1 MKKLVLVL
9 VMLIGVSSL
18 MSFKVIEDN
27 TIKTE
32 KNLETE
38 FQKGFK
44 DGHCEGWKDVKGK
57 HAYCPYPPYPPH
69 PEYPKVST
77 SYTDGYNTGF
87 KAGMRAARKN

>member
-1 MKKLVLVL
+1 MKNLVIVL

-44 DGHCEGWKDVKGK
+44 DGHCEGWKDVKGMY
-57 HAYCPYPPYPPH
+57 ANCPNTPNCPNPL
-69 PEYPKVST
+69 
-77 SYTDGYNTGF
+77 YTCLEGYRCGYNRGF
-87 KAGMRAARKN
+87 KAGMKAANN

>member
-32 KNLETE
+32 KNLESE
-38 FQKGFK
+38 NDSHLLKL
-44 DGHCEGWKDVKGK
+44 VKI
-57 HAYCPYPPYPPH
+57 
-69 PEYPKVST
+69 
-77 SYTDGYNTGF
+77 
-87 KAGMRAARKN
+87 